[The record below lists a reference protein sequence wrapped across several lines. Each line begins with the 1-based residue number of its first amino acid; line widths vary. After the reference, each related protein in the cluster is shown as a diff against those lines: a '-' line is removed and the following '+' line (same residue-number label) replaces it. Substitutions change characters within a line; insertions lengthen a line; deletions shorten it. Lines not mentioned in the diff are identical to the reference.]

1 MPVFKLCMKIIK
13 KNLPSMAIYI
23 GVFLLVTLLVSTNAQ
38 KSQTVSF
45 TQEKSNIAIIS
56 EESSPLIDGFKKE
69 LTKTTNL
76 VDIPD
81 DTEKLQDALYFRNV
95 EYIIRI
101 PKGFTEGFM
110 KGETVQLQKT
120 IVPSSTTGAFIDLN
134 ISQYFN
140 TARLYV
146 RNVKGIT
153 QTELVEHLSQD
164 LSTNTPVEMKSTA
177 QANTENNPSQNFT
190 YNYLAYSLFSVLILG
205 ISAIM
210 LVFND
215 ADLQKRNF
223 CSPIRAGSINMQFML
238 ANLLFSFACWVILV
252 GFCLILNIK
261 NIFCVNTLYFLL
273 NSFVFTLVGSSISFL
288 IGNLIKGRE
297 AISAVCNVVTLGP
310 CFISGVFVPQA
321 LLNDT
326 VLKIASFTPTYW
338 FVKANEQISALT
350 NFNYANLSPVFTN
363 MLIEFGFAIAFFA
376 LSMVVGKRKRMS
388 T

>member
-13 KNLPSMAIYI
+13 KNLSSMVIYVA
-23 GVFLLVTLLVSTNAQ
+23 VFLLVTLLFTNSQ
-38 KSQTVSF
+38 KSQVVSF

-56 EESSPLIDGFKKE
+56 EESSPLIDGFKKQ
-69 LTKTTNL
+69 LSKTTNQ
-76 VDIPD
+76 VIIPD
-81 DTEKLQDALYFRNV
+81 NTEKLQDALYFRDV

-110 KGETVQLQKT
+110 KGEAVQIQKI
-120 IVPSSTTGAFIDLN
+120 IVPGSTTTAFIDLN
-134 ISQYFN
+134 INQYFN

-146 RNVKGIT
+146 KNAKGIT
-153 QTELVEHLSQD
+153 QAKLVEHLSQD
-164 LSTNTPVEMKSTA
+164 LSTDTPVQMKSTG
-177 QANTENNPSQNFT
+177 QSNTDNNTSQNFV

-215 ADLQKRNF
+215 ADLQRRNF

-238 ANLLFSFACWVILV
+238 ANLLFSLACWVILV

-261 NIFCVNTLYFLL
+261 NIFCANTLYFLL
-273 NSFVFTLVGSSISFL
+273 NSFVFMLCGSSISFL

-338 FVKANEQISALT
+338 FVKANEQISTLT
-350 NFNYANLSPVFTN
+350 NFNYANLSPVFSN
-363 MLIEFGFAIAFFA
+363 MLIEFGFAIAFFV

-388 T
+388 A